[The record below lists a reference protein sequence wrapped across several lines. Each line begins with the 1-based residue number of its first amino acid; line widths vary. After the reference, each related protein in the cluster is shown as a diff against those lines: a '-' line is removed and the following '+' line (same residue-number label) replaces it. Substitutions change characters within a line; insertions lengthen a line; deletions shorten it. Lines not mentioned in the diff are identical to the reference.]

1 VSATPEDVA
10 ETCSHAR
17 ECESC
22 RVAIKSLVDRLRR
35 AEDRLALE
43 LDRQI
48 AREQNRLENL
58 KEMRRLAD
66 ESDYFIK
73 DIVNLAEPV
82 RSRTP

>member
-1 VSATPEDVA
+1 MTTETNDNAAT
-10 ETCSHAR
+10 CLHAR

-22 RVAIKSLVDRLRR
+22 RAEIKQLADRLRR

-48 AREQNRLENL
+48 QREQNRLDNL

-66 ESDYFIK
+66 ESDYLIK
-73 DIVNLAEPV
+73 DIVDLTEPV